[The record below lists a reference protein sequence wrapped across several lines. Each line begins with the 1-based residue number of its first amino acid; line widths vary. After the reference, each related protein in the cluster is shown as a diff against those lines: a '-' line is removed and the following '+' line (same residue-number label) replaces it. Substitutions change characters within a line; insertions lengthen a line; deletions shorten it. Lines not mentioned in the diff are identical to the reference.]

1 MDRYVVHHP
10 AVQLQMPPGATGSS
24 GAPRRAAVPCAARPS
39 TGFVHL
45 DGPCH
50 CFIGGPP
57 PEFSPS
63 ISLATDP
70 GELMRRY
77 AS

>member
-1 MDRYVVHHP
+1 MAGP
-10 AVQLQMPPGATGSS
+10 WASTAAAPLEMPTADQPGLW
-24 GAPRRAAVPCAARPS
+24 APRSVAVPCAARPS

-63 ISLATDP
+63 TAMTSDLTD
-70 GELMRRY
+70 LLRRT
-77 AS
+77 AC